1 MGVTYK
7 IHTNSGNVTFRVSII
22 SKTQQQTR
30 FAHAGITDQQ
40 QLKQEITKQRFETGT
55 IESWYH
61 LLLSIHLNKSTAS
74 NRDETFRI
82 LTNDKRG
89 IKSTSPS
96 QKYIHGDRTIPIQQI
111 FVSTI
116 FSKQY
121 KAQLMNVLLRILPL
135 EESTLLG
142 HTDRK
147 MIQ

>member
-1 MGVTYK
+1 MGFTYK

-96 QKYIHGDRTIPIQQI
+96 QKYIHGDRTISYPTDFRFHNIFKTIQS
-111 FVSTI
+111 STNER
-116 FSKQY
+116 SSTHPPTG
-121 KAQLMNVLLRILPL
+121 RI
-135 EESTLLG
+135 
-142 HTDRK
+142 HTSGPH
-147 MIQ
+147 